1 MQESAYAQSAPR
13 RCMRVRPVL
22 PCRSGR
28 RGRQQIIINGAP
40 VEGPGT
46 PGMAP
51 RQFKTGTARIR
62 GRVLSADTGTA
73 VRRAQVRVSGPDIG
87 MKVATTDEGGRF
99 DFVGLPAGRFILAA
113 TKSGYVSVQYGQTRP
128 FESGKPIELAEAQD
142 PRQGRHPDPAR
153 ERNIRNH
160 TRRVRRPG
168 HRRDGQRDAF
178 GVVEWPAPPPVC
190 RQDGDDERP
199 GSVPPLRTARG

>member
-1 MQESAYAQSAPR
+1 MR
-13 RCMRVRPVL
+13 RVL
-22 PCRSGR
+22 LAGVCVFALFSPAAADAG
-28 RGRQQIIINGAP
+28 GRQQIIINGAP
-40 VEGPGT
+40 VEGPVT

-62 GRVLSADTGTA
+62 GRVLSAETGTA

-128 FESGKPIELAEAQD
+128 FESGKPIELAEAQILDKADILIPRGSAISGSILDEFGD
-142 PRQGRHPDPAR
+142 PVTDAMVSAMRSVWSNGR
-153 ERNIRNH
+153 
-160 TRRVRRPG
+160 RRL
-168 HRRDGQRDAF
+168 QSA
-178 GVVEWPAPPPVC
+178 